1 MTTVVVEKREYKA
14 PTFWRCAADA
24 RMLKFK
30 AGEALE
36 TRMYDAAHCI
46 RKHPFAAVTAAFA
59 IGVPLGLLAG
69 WASARSRRPKRGSSH
84 SGLDTN
90 R

>member
-1 MTTVVVEKREYKA
+1 MNTAIFEKRGYKA
-14 PTFWRCAADA
+14 PTFWRVAADA
-24 RMLKFK
+24 GRRVLKFK

-36 TRMYDAAHCI
+36 TRMYDAAHRI
-46 RKHPFAAVTAAFA
+46 RKHPFAAVTSAFA

-69 WASARSRRPKRGSSH
+69 WVSTRRR
-84 SGLDTN
+84 